1 MFKIDDRVD
10 DRYVERVRGPAL
22 SGGNKMKFRVTRKVP
37 QYEPEWHWRMYKQ
50 VSYVFPTADA
60 AEMFSKSWQ
69 NQWPTATIT
78 ITEVE

>member
-1 MFKIDDRVD
+1 
-10 DRYVERVRGPAL
+10 
-22 SGGNKMKFRVTRKVP
+22 MKFRVTRKVP

-60 AEMFSKSWQ
+60 AELFSESWQ
-69 NQWPTATIT
+69 DQWPAATIT